1 MVKEIMARSYY
12 LVYISQLPST
22 RSCVDYL
29 PPASLRVLYQPPR
42 PATVDD
48 RRLQGWRVVRLRQGE
63 GKLLHTGGRAVVK
76 GECTPD
82 RVLASD
88 NRIFD
93 TVQVSAIF
101 EGPNLLRG
109 S

>member
-1 MVKEIMARSYY
+1 MVKEIMVRSYY
-12 LVYISQLPST
+12 LVYIPQLPST

-29 PPASLRVLYQPPR
+29 PPSSLRVLHQPPR

-63 GKLLHTGGRAVVK
+63 GELLHTGGRAVVS

-82 RVLASD
+82 RFLASND
-88 NRIFD
+88 
-93 TVQVSAIF
+93 
-101 EGPNLLRG
+101 
-109 S
+109 